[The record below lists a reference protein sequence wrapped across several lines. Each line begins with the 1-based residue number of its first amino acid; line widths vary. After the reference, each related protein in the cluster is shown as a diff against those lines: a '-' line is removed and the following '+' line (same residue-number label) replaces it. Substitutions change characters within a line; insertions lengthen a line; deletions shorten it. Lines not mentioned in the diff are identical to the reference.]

1 MSLLQSSSR
10 LAVEHVWVRLGEMV
24 AEWFGD
30 GFRLL
35 ETPAEPERRSWSYQ
49 FPMIVEQGS
58 QRHRLVAKIPV
69 WEEAPNLEAALG
81 AGPQA
86 DTRAEYE
93 NLVAIAEAVRNAG
106 DPDFTAVAPIGY
118 VPDLNA
124 IVTGYLPSRPMRDL
138 LRPRAGSGLA
148 AIFARAGRLLRLY
161 HEAVGGLRR
170 GPLPGAD
177 PQERLDELVGDL
189 DRLGVIPRRLVAG
202 IDSIRRLARHLE
214 GSEVCVAT
222 IHHDLNLANILV
234 APGGRVALLD
244 PSPEPGVAV
253 EDLTKLVVAV
263 RTLPRRLLSGGLVPG
278 KGAVT
283 SWTRAL
289 LAGYRPADREATAL
303 YRGLAVA
310 RRWVDL
316 EPRLA
321 GLGPMRVLA
330 RGVLAGELEDA
341 LAERW

>member
-86 DTRAEYE
+86 DTRAEY
-93 NLVAIAEAVRNAG
+93 
-106 DPDFTAVAPIGY
+106 AVAPIGY